1 MNANNFSQ
9 EGKRMFQAE
18 PALVYDSVQ
27 VFAHGLAALDR
38 SHDLRP
44 ANLSCEKEEP
54 WDDGLSLYNYINAVR
69 TFYNFSLSSQLAYQ
83 RDRIAQHEQFEK
95 EIPVIIKHKKCE
107 WKKYSRVKNNTTLWS
122 RFMTMSPEEILK
134 EPLKITRYKF
144 LLRT

>member
-1 MNANNFSQ
+1 
-9 EGKRMFQAE
+9 MFQAE

-69 TFYNFSLSSQLAYQ
+69 TFYDFKLSSLLAPCRLLHY
-83 RDRIAQHEQFEK
+83 
-95 EIPVIIKHKKCE
+95 
-107 WKKYSRVKNNTTLWS
+107 VKISLRSEFYVRNRTCQCL
-122 RFMTMSPEEILK
+122 LK
-134 EPLKITRYKF
+134 VAC
-144 LLRT
+144 

>member
-1 MNANNFSQ
+1 
-9 EGKRMFQAE
+9 MFQAE

-69 TFYNFSLSSQLAYQ
+69 TFYNFSL
-83 RDRIAQHEQFEK
+83 
-95 EIPVIIKHKKCE
+95 
-107 WKKYSRVKNNTTLWS
+107 
-122 RFMTMSPEEILK
+122 
-134 EPLKITRYKF
+134 
-144 LLRT
+144 LRRARLRASDAAAKQVGSTYN

>member
-1 MNANNFSQ
+1 MTAFRLVDLEEPKVAEVLKQMERFQPAIGHAILNKTGVIQLTLKLFGTKRKARTFVKR
-9 EGKRMFQAE
+9 KRMFQAE

-69 TFYNFSLSSQLAYQ
+69 TFYEFS
-83 RDRIAQHEQFEK
+83 
-95 EIPVIIKHKKCE
+95 
-107 WKKYSRVKNNTTLWS
+107 N
-122 RFMTMSPEEILK
+122 
-134 EPLKITRYKF
+134 EPLDGIIWDN
-144 LLRT
+144 

>member
-1 MNANNFSQ
+1 
-9 EGKRMFQAE
+9 MFQAE

-69 TFYNFSLSSQLAYQ
+69 TFCEFSS
-83 RDRIAQHEQFEK
+83 
-95 EIPVIIKHKKCE
+95 
-107 WKKYSRVKNNTTLWS
+107 
-122 RFMTMSPEEILK
+122 
-134 EPLKITRYKF
+134 EPLDRRTTIASNVNFRNYF
-144 LLRT
+144 RIISHLLFFFKS

>member
-1 MNANNFSQ
+1 
-9 EGKRMFQAE
+9 MFQAE

-95 EIPVIIKHKKCE
+95 EIPAIIKDEKFE
-107 WKKYSRVKNNTTLWS
+107 WRKYSRVKNNATLWNS
-122 RFMTMSPEEILK
+122 FMTMSSEEILK
-134 EPLKITRYKF
+134 EALETTRYKF
-144 LLRT
+144 LSRT

>member
-1 MNANNFSQ
+1 
-9 EGKRMFQAE
+9 MFQAE

-69 TFYNFSLSSQLAYQ
+69 TFCEFSS
-83 RDRIAQHEQFEK
+83 
-95 EIPVIIKHKKCE
+95 
-107 WKKYSRVKNNTTLWS
+107 
-122 RFMTMSPEEILK
+122 
-134 EPLKITRYKF
+134 EPLSGIMRQLMLVMRIFVCNYFTISHISLFFFRKK
-144 LLRT
+144 

>member
-1 MNANNFSQ
+1 
-9 EGKRMFQAE
+9 MFQAE

-69 TFYNFSLSSQLAYQ
+69 TFCEFSS
-83 RDRIAQHEQFEK
+83 
-95 EIPVIIKHKKCE
+95 
-107 WKKYSRVKNNTTLWS
+107 
-122 RFMTMSPEEILK
+122 
-134 EPLKITRYKF
+134 EPLGKQLMLVTQVFICNYFREISYILFFRKEREKTCNKIIENFTAD
-144 LLRT
+144 T

>member
-1 MNANNFSQ
+1 MHKARTLVKR
-9 EGKRMFQAE
+9 KRMFQAE

-69 TFYNFSLSSQLAYQ
+69 TFCESLSKL
-83 RDRIAQHEQFEK
+83 
-95 EIPVIIKHKKCE
+95 
-107 WKKYSRVKNNTTLWS
+107 
-122 RFMTMSPEEILK
+122 LK
-134 EPLKITRYKF
+134 
-144 LLRT
+144 

>member
-1 MNANNFSQ
+1 
-9 EGKRMFQAE
+9 MFQAE

-69 TFYNFSLSSQLAYQ
+69 TFYNFWLSSSVY
-83 RDRIAQHEQFEK
+83 
-95 EIPVIIKHKKCE
+95 
-107 WKKYSRVKNNTTLWS
+107 
-122 RFMTMSPEEILK
+122 
-134 EPLKITRYKF
+134 
-144 LLRT
+144 

>member
-1 MNANNFSQ
+1 MHKARTLVKR
-9 EGKRMFQAE
+9 KRMFQAE

-69 TFYNFSLSSQLAYQ
+69 TFCEFLSELLDGIVQIGNNASSRCDYVYFGMACQLL
-83 RDRIAQHEQFEK
+83 F
-95 EIPVIIKHKKCE
+95 
-107 WKKYSRVKNNTTLWS
+107 
-122 RFMTMSPEEILK
+122 
-134 EPLKITRYKF
+134 
-144 LLRT
+144 

>member
-95 EIPVIIKHKKCE
+95 EIPAIMEHGK
-107 WKKYSRVKNNTTLWS
+107 WKKYSRVKNNTTLWNS
-122 RFMTMSPEEILK
+122 FMTMSSKEILK
-134 EPLKITRYKF
+134 EALEITRYKF
-144 LLRT
+144 LSRT